1 MVKILSWDVG
11 IKNMSYCL
19 LEHCED
25 NSIKIIDWKNINL
38 IKTKFD
44 NLVCC
49 GFTQKGKKCSSKP
62 TYYTETL
69 SGKYKG
75 YCKKHTAIFDDS
87 KLEEKINSKFTL
99 SDDHNCDYHN
109 KKNEIC
115 GKPAKFQYSET
126 ELHFCTSHKKSEFNR
141 LLKKYSLDKIK
152 KKTTN
157 QYSTYDIQLAIVHKL
172 DELIDGFIENDV
184 TEVVIENQP
193 AFKSPKMKAISG
205 TLQNYFII
213 RGIIDKSIN
222 VDTVQL
228 QAANN
233 KLKIN
238 KDNTFEV
245 LGRTGDDKKYK
256 MTKKLG
262 IEYTRIAIKDQPEM
276 LEFME
281 SHKKKD
287 DLCDSYLQGRYYLET
302 KRIKKSKK

>member
-19 LEHCED
+19 LEQDED
-25 NSIKIIDWKNINL
+25 NCIKIVDWKNINL

-49 GFTQKGKKCSSKP
+49 GFTKKGKKCTSKP
-62 TYYTETL
+62 IYYSETL
-69 SGKYKG
+69 TGKYKG
-75 YCKKHTAIFDDS
+75 YCKKHTVIFDNS
-87 KLEEKINSKFTL
+87 KLEEKINSKFTE
-99 SDDHNCDYHN
+99 SNNNICEYHN
-109 KKNEIC
+109 KKKEIC
-115 GKPAKFQYSET
+115 GKTAKYKYSDC
-126 ELHFCTSHKKSEFNR
+126 HYCTSHKKTEYNR

-152 KKTTN
+152 KKTSN
-157 QYSTYDIQLAIVHKL
+157 QYSTYDIQLAIINKL
-172 DELIDGFIENDV
+172 DELLDTFIENDV

-205 TLQNYFII
+205 TLQNYFMI
-213 RGIIDKSIN
+213 RGIIDKTININ
-222 VDTVQL
+222 VVQL

-245 LGRTGDDKKYK
+245 LGRTGEDKKYK

-262 IEYTRIAIKDQPEM
+262 IEYTRIAIKEQPTM
-276 LEFME
+276 LAFME

-302 KRIKKSKK
+302 KRLKNSK